1 MILIYDKIILPKEQL
16 MKIKLAILLTGL
28 VSSSLLMGAE
38 DVKTVYMKKCVT
50 CHGVNGEK
58 KALGLA
64 RELNTLNKEDIDTA
78 LNGYKS
84 GTHGGKY
91 KKLKT
96 GLVNTL
102 SDDDI
107 LALTAYIQTLKSQ
120 E

>member
-1 MILIYDKIILPKEQL
+1 MTLYDRIILLKEQH
-16 MKIKLAILLTGL
+16 MKIKLAILLMSL

-38 DVKTVYMKKCVT
+38 DVKNIYMKKCVT

-58 KALGLA
+58 QALGIS
-64 RELNTLNKEDIDTA
+64 RELNTLNTEEIETA

-96 GLVNTL
+96 GLVNSL
-102 SDDDI
+102 SHEDI
-107 LALTAYIQTLKSQ
+107 LALTAYIQTLKPQ
-120 E
+120 

>member
-1 MILIYDKIILPKEQL
+1 
-16 MKIKLAILLTGL
+16 MKTTRAILLMSLIGG
-28 VSSSLLMGAE
+28 SLLIAGE
-38 DVKTVYMKKCVT
+38 DVKTVYTKKCVT

-58 KALGLA
+58 KALGIA
-64 RELNTLNKEDIDTA
+64 RELNTLSQEEIETA

-84 GTHGGKY
+84 GTLGGKY
-91 KKLKT
+91 KKLKK

-107 LALTAYIQTLKSQ
+107 LALTAYIQTLKPQ

>member
-1 MILIYDKIILPKEQL
+1 

-28 VSSSLLMGAE
+28 LSSSLLMGAE
-38 DVKTVYMKKCVT
+38 DVKTLYMKKCVT

-58 KALGLA
+58 KALGIA
-64 RELNTLNKEDIDTA
+64 RELNTLNKKEIEAA
-78 LNGYKS
+78 LNGYKN

-102 SDDDI
+102 SDEDI
-107 LALTAYIQTLKSQ
+107 LALTAYILTLKTQ
-120 E
+120 K